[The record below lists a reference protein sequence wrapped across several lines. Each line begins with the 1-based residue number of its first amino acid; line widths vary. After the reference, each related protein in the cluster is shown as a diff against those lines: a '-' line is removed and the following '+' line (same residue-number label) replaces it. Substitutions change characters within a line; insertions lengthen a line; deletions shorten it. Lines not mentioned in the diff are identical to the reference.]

1 MVNLDPLFLA
11 NIFIYLCDNQY
22 FQSLLLLFKQILL
35 TFALVLVFIG
45 SISCGFIRRKQITIQ
60 HITSEQCQ
68 NKSIDVIEQE
78 GEEQQQE
85 LTAIPNN
92 LEVITNDQ
100 IDVSRNVL
108 PEISEI
114 ISNDFPLEE
123 KISIESSRQ

>member
-1 MVNLDPLFLA
+1 
-11 NIFIYLCDNQY
+11 
-22 FQSLLLLFKQILL
+22 L
-35 TFALVLVFIG
+35 TFELVLVFIG